1 MRPSTTTYKVW
12 DDDEDFETKIVITD
26 SEKIEVFQDDELVL
40 TLTKQDDGKVNF
52 EFYDTCEG
60 TWDSGV
66 CHNTFKEIKNTIVCY
81 PFDFQVYS
89 L

>member
-40 TLTKQDDGKVNF
+40 TLTKQEDGKVKF

-60 TWDSGV
+60 EWYNGV
-66 CHNTFKEIKNTIVCY
+66 CSNDFENIKQTIIQY

>member
-1 MRPSTTTYKVW
+1 MSTTTYKVQSDIW
-12 DDDEDFETKIVITD
+12 EFETKIVITD
-26 SEKIEVFQDDELVL
+26 NKQIEVYQDEECVL

-52 EFYDTCEG
+52 EFYDNCEG
-60 TWDSGV
+60 EWDEGV
-66 CHNTFKEIKNTIVCY
+66 CSNDFENIKQTIIQY